1 MRDETAIH
9 EKPEILD
16 GFAIHFD
23 QLLNISREVDRT
35 ALNTIAHWPNISF
48 LDKKKPE
55 FKELLDAINATN
67 EVGAT
72 PLCNTLDILSN
83 LCHKRKVRCYLT

>member
-1 MRDETAIH
+1 MMRDETAIH

-48 LDKKKPE
+48 LDKKK
-55 FKELLDAINATN
+55 T
-67 EVGAT
+67 
-72 PLCNTLDILSN
+72 
-83 LCHKRKVRCYLT
+83 